1 MSYFFCLKKVNYPY
15 FDNFAGNT
23 YKMKTRVGNRIN
35 KLYDILEPFKDI
47 IWFLC
52 LFLIF
57 EFIWKLCVHQ
67 GEDERT
73 LLVLGKDLTSYTD
86 EICLWTAKSVHWFVH
101 DLFGYNGFYIDGIT
115 LQFKDSIPI
124 DIIWGCTGLKQL
136 FMFAFIL
143 LFYFGPRKKKYWY
156 IPMSLIILALINIL
170 RLAIIF
176 IIIKD
181 PVPEWFISF
190 NEWYN
195 GRTWDNSQA
204 SYIQFYKDWFNV
216 FHRDIFTWIYY
227 DGVIFILW
235 LIWEEKI
242 RISYVQ
248 MKLKTKQ
255 EDNRE

>member
-15 FDNFAGNT
+15 FNNFVFDLYTMVAT
-23 YKMKTRVGNRIN
+23 IED
-35 KLYDILEPFKDI
+35 KLDKVFPKRLLPFKDI

-67 GEDERT
+67 GEDERI
-73 LLVLGKDLTSYTD
+73 LLVLGKDLTHYTFD
-86 EICLWTAKSVHWFVH
+86 ISLWTAKAVYWLLH
-101 DLFGYNGFYIDGIT
+101 DVFGYTDLHMQGIT
-115 LQFKDSIPI
+115 LYFNGSIPI

-136 FMFAFIL
+136 FMFTFIL
-143 LFYFGPRKKKYWY
+143 GLYFGPIKKKLWY
-156 IPMSLIILALINIL
+156 IPLSLLILVVINIL

-181 PVPEWFISF
+181 PFPEWFISV

-195 GRTWDNSQA
+195 NRVWDNTRDT
-204 SYIQFYKDWFNV
+204 YLLFYKDWFNV

-242 RISYVQ
+242 RKPYMRLADKV
-248 MKLKTKQ
+248 KG
-255 EDNRE
+255 

>member
-1 MSYFFCLKKVNYPY
+1 MNTRIEGLRKKLI
-15 FDNFAGNT
+15 D
-23 YKMKTRVGNRIN
+23 
-35 KLYDILEPFKDI
+35 KLAPFKDI

-67 GEDERT
+67 GEDERI
-73 LLVLGKDLTSYTD
+73 LLVLGKDFTHYTNG
-86 EICLWTAKSVHWFVH
+86 ISLWTAKSVYWLVH
-101 DLFGYNGFYIDGIT
+101 DVLGYVDLEIYGIT
-115 LQFKDSIPI
+115 LYFKGSIPV

-136 FMFAFIL
+136 FMFTFIL
-143 LFYFGPRKKKYWY
+143 TFYFGPPRKKIWY
-156 IPMSLIILALINIL
+156 IPLSLLILVIINIL
-170 RLAIIF
+170 RLSIIF

-181 PVPEWFISF
+181 PFPEWFISI

-195 GRTWDNSQA
+195 NRIWENTKE
-204 SYIQFYKDWFNV
+204 SYLLFYKDWFNI

-242 RISYVQ
+242 RKPYTRLVKRQ
-248 MKLKTKQ
+248 NAKMPPA
-255 EDNRE
+255 